1 MSTSRLSLGRIEK
14 SITLLIWYVFFYIY
28 NLFMNICLVSV
39 GKIAN
44 TLIKIGFL
52 TEWQL
57 YAQKIEGDAWIGD
70 KLDEQ
75 KLAKMS
81 GEFIYT

>member
-1 MSTSRLSLGRIEK
+1 
-14 SITLLIWYVFFYIY
+14 
-28 NLFMNICLVSV
+28 MNICLVSV